1 MTMPMR
7 LAALVPVLVAALAVG
22 ACTTTTTTTSTPGNA
37 SEPRLSRA
45 PGEGADPERV
55 ARTRLDLAAAYLT
68 RGQAQTALTETRAAL
83 AAKPDLPEAHKL
95 LGLIHASL
103 GDVRQAEASFQ
114 RALQLSPGDGD
125 TMHNYGWFLCQQ
137 RRFAEAEQQF
147 QAALA
152 QPNYRDVARTTM
164 VTGLCQARDNRWQDA
179 ERSLA
184 RAFELDP
191 SNPTIAYN
199 LSEVLYRRG
208 DMERARFYIKR
219 VNGVPENTNAESLWL
234 AARIERRLGNMG
246 GVQDFARQLR
256 ERFPQSRQ
264 AQLLELGRFDD

>member
-7 LAALVPVLVAALAVG
+7 LPVLALLLALAVG

-37 SEPRLSRA
+37 AEPRLTRNA
-45 PGEGADPERV
+45 GEGADPERV
-55 ARTRLDLAAAYLT
+55 ARTRLELAAAYLT
-68 RGQAQTALTETRAAL
+68 RGQAQTALTEARAAL

-103 GDVRQAEASFQ
+103 GDVRQAEAAFQ
-114 RALQLSPGDGD
+114 RALQLVPGDGD

-152 QPNYRDVARTTM
+152 QPGYRDVARTTM
-164 VTGLCQARDNRWQDA
+164 VIGLCQARDNRWQDA

-184 RAFELDP
+184 KAFELDP
-191 SNPTIAYN
+191 ANPTIAYN

-219 VNGVPENTNAESLWL
+219 VNGVPEFTNAESLWL

-256 ERFPQSRQ
+256 EKFPQSRQ
-264 AQLLELGRFDD
+264 AQQLELGRFDD

>member
-1 MTMPMR
+1 MMSAR
-7 LAALVPVLVAALAVG
+7 AFAIVLTVLLT

-37 SEPRLSRA
+37 SEPRASRA
-45 PGEGADPERV
+45 AGEGSDPERL
-55 ARTRLDLAAAYLT
+55 ARTRLDLASAYLG
-68 RGQAQTALTETRAAL
+68 RGQAQTALVEVRAAL
-83 AAKPDLPEAHKL
+83 AAKPDLPEAYRL
-95 LGLIHASL
+95 LGLIHAQL
-103 GDVRQAEASFQ
+103 GDLRQAETNFQ
-114 RALQLSPGDGD
+114 RALQLSPEDAD

-137 RRFAEAEQQF
+137 QRYAEADVQF
-147 QAALA
+147 KAALA
-152 QPNYRDVARTTM
+152 QPTYRDAARTTL
-164 VTGLCQARDNRWQDA
+164 VIGICQARAGRWADA

-191 SNPTIAYN
+191 SNPTISYN

-208 DMERARFYIKR
+208 EFERARFYIKR
-219 VNGVPENTNAESLWL
+219 LNSVPEYTNAESLWL

-264 AQLLELGRFDD
+264 AQQLELGRFDD